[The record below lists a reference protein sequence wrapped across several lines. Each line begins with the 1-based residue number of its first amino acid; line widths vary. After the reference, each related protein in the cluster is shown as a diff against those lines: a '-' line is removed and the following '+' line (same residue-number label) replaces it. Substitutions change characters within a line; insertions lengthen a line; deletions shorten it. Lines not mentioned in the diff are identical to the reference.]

1 MTTGR
6 RLLAVALV
14 AGALVAVAER
24 PPAWAQADRSGRAV
38 DRLAADRAAL
48 GVRDAR
54 DERLDFRHL
63 GPDDGL
69 PGPVVTA
76 VVQDALGF
84 VWAGTAEGL
93 VRYDGATMRAF
104 AHVAADSTTPP
115 GQVTTAL
122 AASLRRRGASAGE
135 IWVGTTSG
143 LARYDPA
150 REAFTR
156 VGGTAD
162 VTALA
167 VDASGGAWAGVRGGG
182 LLHVLPDGRTRR
194 FRHEPGN
201 PTSLLADDVL
211 AVAVDARNG
220 VWVGTSRG
228 VARLAPGSGQV
239 RSFPA
244 DSSALA
250 PVSAIAPRAAGGV
263 YVATQ
268 GTGVWRLTPSTGRYE
283 PVALPRTVRAVSA
296 VLEDAAGSL
305 WAGTLGDGLWRLVP
319 GGGEAVRYGNRPGDA
334 ASLASN
340 EVAALM
346 QDRQGILW
354 VATYDGLDRTD
365 ISRGTPTRFRADGA
379 GSLSSNTVLS
389 VLPTADAL
397 YVGTA
402 RGLDVSTD
410 GRTFRLVS
418 LRGADEPLPVRAL
431 AQTPDGTVWAGTDGA
446 GLLRLADGTAE
457 SVALPGA
464 EAPVVTALAPEPSGA
479 LWVGTADD
487 GLLRVEDGD
496 ATRAAGVSREVTSL
510 ALTAD
515 GAVWAG
521 TPDALCRRPP
531 DADAFACRPPA
542 GVTALAADGDRAL
555 WVGTRGGLLRVDPRR
570 ADAAPQRYTSATSDL
585 PADGVRA
592 LAVGELG
599 LVWIATDA
607 GIARFHAGTGVF
619 TPRPD
624 LLGAAAVSPG
634 ALAWRDSLLY
644 AGSRAGLVRA
654 NPASLRARNP
664 NAPQVVLTGVD
675 VSGQP
680 VAPGEDAPL
689 DAAAPVAGRLS
700 LGAADDYVTFRFAG
714 LHFAEPS
721 RLTYRYRLVGEHD
734 DWRRAGTLREATYTN
749 LRPRRYTFEVVAR
762 SADGVDSLPATL
774 AVVVRPPWYR
784 TWWAYALFAALGI
797 AALVQGNRWQASRT
811 LRAERER
818 LRRRE
823 AELRAE
829 AADAQRREAEAEAT
843 ALKAENDRAAAE
855 IERAR
860 EVHEVNTQLAS
871 ANERLEAS
879 LRELQATQAQLVQ
892 AEKLASL
899 GQLTAGIAHEIKN
912 PLNFINNFAELSGEL
927 VDDLET
933 DLRADPD
940 RPVGEA
946 LGEVDDVLRDLRA
959 NAARIRE
966 HGQRADRIV
975 RSMLLHS
982 RGGSSE
988 RARVDVNRY
997 VDEYLNLAYHGARA
1011 SNADFNVT
1019 LVRELAADAG
1029 EVEVVPSEFGR
1040 VLINLL
1046 TNAFHAVHARRT
1058 DAVAAGETYAPAVT
1072 LRTARTDD
1080 GVEIAVADNGTGIPD
1095 SVRDHIFEPFFTTKA
1110 AGEGTGLGLSL
1121 VHDIVTQ
1128 LHGGTIDVESAV
1140 GEGTTFT
1147 VRLPDRFEPVGTAL
1161 GQHAVG

>member
-1 MTTGR
+1 MIAWR
-6 RLLAVALV
+6 RLFAAALV
-14 AGALVAVAER
+14 AGLLVAVADR
-24 PPAWAQADRSGRAV
+24 PPAWAQADGGLRAV

-48 GVRDAR
+48 GVRDDRA
-54 DERLDFRHL
+54 DRLDFRHL

-69 PGPVVTA
+69 PGSVVTA

-84 VWAGTAEGL
+84 VWVGTSEGL
-93 VRYDGATMRAF
+93 VRYDGAEMRAF
-104 AHVAADSTTPP
+104 AHAAADSTTPP
-115 GQVTTAL
+115 GPVTTAL
-122 AASLRRRGASAGE
+122 AATPRRRGAPAGE
-135 IWVGTTSG
+135 IWVGTTAG

-156 VGGTAD
+156 VSGAAD

-167 VDASGGAWAGVRGGG
+167 VDAAGGAWAGLRDGG

-201 PTSLLADDVL
+201 PTSLPDDTVF
-211 AVAVDARNG
+211 AVAVDARNR

-228 VARLAPGSGQV
+228 VARLSPGRGRTQV
-239 RSFPA
+239 FPS
-244 DSSALA
+244 DSAGLA
-250 PVSAIAPRAAGGV
+250 PVSAIAPRAGGGA

-283 PVALPRTVRAVSA
+283 PVAELPRTVRSVSA
-296 VLEDAAGSL
+296 VLEDAGGTL
-305 WAGTLGDGLWRLVP
+305 WAGTLGDGLWRLAP
-319 GGGEAVRYGNRPGDA
+319 GGEAVRYGNRPDDD

-346 QDRQGILW
+346 QDRQGVLW

-365 ISRGTPTRFRADGA
+365 VSRGTPTRFRAEGD
-379 GSLSSNTVLS
+379 GSLSSNVVLS
-389 VLPTADAL
+389 VLPAPDAL

-410 GRTFRLVS
+410 GRTFR
-418 LRGADEPLPVRAL
+418 PLSIRAGDGRTTRPVRAL
-431 AQTPDGTVWAGTDGA
+431 ARTPDGTVWAGTEGA
-446 GLLRLADGTAE
+446 GLVRLAGGE
-457 SVALPGA
+457 SEAVPLPSAGA
-464 EAPVVTALAPEPSGA
+464 PPVVTALLPDSTGA
-479 LWVGTADD
+479 LWVGTVAD
-487 GLLRVEDGD
+487 GLLRVDAGD
-496 ATRAAGVSREVTSL
+496 ATRVPSVAGEVT
-510 ALTAD
+510 ALSRTAD
-515 GAVWAG
+515 GTVWAG
-521 TPDALCRRPP
+521 TPDGLCRRPAG
-531 DADAFACRPPA
+531 ADAFACQPPE
-542 GVTALAADGDRAL
+542 GVTALAAEDDRAL
-555 WVGTRGGLLRVDPRR
+555 WVGTRRGLLRYDPRR
-570 ADAAPQRYTSATSDL
+570 PDAAPLRYTSDTSDL
-585 PADGVRA
+585 PADGIRA
-592 LAVGELG
+592 LAVGDLG
-599 LVWIATDA
+599 LVWIATEA
-607 GIARFHAGTGVF
+607 GVVRFHPGTGVF
-619 TPRPD
+619 TPRAD
-624 LLGAAAVSPG
+624 LLGAATVSPG

-644 AGSRAGLVRA
+644 VGSRAGLVRA

-664 NAPQVVLTGVD
+664 NPPQVVLTGVD

-680 VAPGEDAPL
+680 VEPGADAPL
-689 DAAAPVAGRLS
+689 AAAAPVADRLS

-714 LHFAEPS
+714 LHFADPA
-721 RLTYRYRLVGEHD
+721 RLTYRYRLVGEHE

-749 LRPRRYTFEVVAR
+749 LRPKRYTFEVVAR
-762 SADGVDSLPATL
+762 SADGVDSAPATL

-784 TWWAYALFAALGI
+784 TWWAYVLFAALGLGAI
-797 AALVQGNRWQASRT
+797 VQGNRWQAARA
-811 LRAERER
+811 LRSERER

-829 AADAQRREAEAEAT
+829 AADARRREAEAEAT

-860 EVHEVNTQLAS
+860 EVHDANTQLAS

-879 LRELQATQAQLVQ
+879 LRELQSTQAQLVQ

-927 VDDLET
+927 VDDIET
-933 DLRADPD
+933 DLRADPA
-940 RPVGEA
+940 RPVGDA
-946 LGEVDDVLRDLRA
+946 LEDVDDLLRDLRD

-1019 LVRELAADAG
+1019 LVRELADDVGEAD
-1029 EVEVVPSEFGR
+1029 VVPSEFGR

-1046 TNAFHAVHARRT
+1046 TNAFHAVHARRE
-1058 DAVAAGETYAPAVT
+1058 AERAGYAPTVT
-1072 LRTARTDD
+1072 LRTARTEG
-1080 GVEIAVADNGTGIPD
+1080 GVEIAVADNGTGIPED
-1095 SVRDHIFEPFFTTKA
+1095 VRARIFEPFFTTKA

-1128 LHGGTIDVESAV
+1128 LHGGTISVESAA

-1147 VRLPDRFEPVGTAL
+1147 VRLPDTREARGQHPVG
-1161 GQHAVG
+1161 